1 MNTDF
6 LATPQ
11 RCCNLI
17 STNISPLLQ
26 NNIKE
31 EIDSDISRNKP
42 YITDDVKCDIVRNDL
57 KKIFKD
63 EPKNSTKISM
73 LIIDKCIKIEP
84 QEILQQIQK
93 PLKDIRGITKDIFRK
108 SKSKKTIT
116 AKQLLKRFNKR

>member
-17 STNISPLLQ
+17 TTNISPLLQ
-26 NNIKE
+26 NNIKK

-42 YITDDVKCDIVRNDL
+42 NITDDVKYDIRNDL
-57 KKIFKD
+57 KEIFKD
-63 EPKNSTKISM
+63 VPKNSTKTSM

-93 PLKDIRGITKDIFRK
+93 PLKDLRGITKDMFRK

>member
-17 STNISPLLQ
+17 TTNISPLLQ
-26 NNIKE
+26 NNIKK

-42 YITDDVKCDIVRNDL
+42 NITDDVKCDIRNDL
-57 KKIFKD
+57 IEIFKD
-63 EPKNSTKISM
+63 VPKNSTKTSM

-93 PLKDIRGITKDIFRK
+93 PLKDLRGITKDMFRK